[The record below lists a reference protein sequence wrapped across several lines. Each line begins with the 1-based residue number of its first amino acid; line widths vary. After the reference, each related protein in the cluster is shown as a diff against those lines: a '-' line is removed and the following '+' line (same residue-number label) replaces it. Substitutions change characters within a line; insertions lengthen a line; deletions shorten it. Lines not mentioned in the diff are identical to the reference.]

1 MVAVVLDHEGGKLAV
16 QESEHHDV
24 AFAHLVEHRHHVAL
38 AEGGALDGLHHT
50 DVGDVAVGSDGVVV
64 DVVAYVLYQTVVA
77 DSHIAQ
83 GGIAYARVL
92 AEAGAHLNGTLEDAK
107 ADVAVEHHVV
117 QIVGREIFAHAHG
130 SPVFS
135 LAAVEFQ
142 DINLLFA

>member
-1 MVAVVLDHEGGKLAV
+1 MGRVC
-16 QESEHHDV
+16 
-24 AFAHLVEHRHHVAL
+24 
-38 AEGGALDGLHHT
+38 
-50 DVGDVAVGSDGVVV
+50 
-64 DVVAYVLYQTVVA
+64 
-77 DSHIAQ
+77 Q
-83 GGIAYARVL
+83 GGYLRQVRDAIQKIEQQTMEARSTAEAIAYARVL